1 MPALLALQ
9 AHKLSYRA
17 YPEALN
23 ALKGFRCSTQKT
35 KYKVPETNTIQM
47 KWKGTKQEQGRT
59 PNTEMSQAK
68 SYNQITIRSLD

>member
-9 AHKLSYRA
+9 AHKFSYRA
-17 YPEALN
+17 YPE

-35 KYKVPETNTIQM
+35 TYKVPETNTIQM

-59 PNTEMSQAK
+59 PNIEMSQV
-68 SYNQITIRSLD
+68 ITK